1 VASAGTRGWR
11 ASLTAVT
18 LALLLAVAWTARAGA
33 APLDAEAC
41 DKLEQEQAD
50 LAKAGAKQNMAKGPA
65 WAAANLSPDRL
76 AQIQRLIEVDEQIT
90 FRCSQPKAAKPA
102 TEAKAPPPKSPAAA
116 ADKAEA
122 KAAAPTTKASQP
134 AKTPPPKAPAAGAD
148 KVAAPAVAKK
158 ATAPAPTKSQ
168 APKAAASQP
177 AKPKAND
184 AYVPPAKSEEL
195 PWGTPAQAQQ

>member
-1 VASAGTRGWR
+1 VA
-11 ASLTAVT
+11 VV
-18 LALLLAVAWTARAGA
+18 LALLLAAVWTAPAGA

-65 WAAANLSPDRL
+65 WAAANLAPDKL

-90 FRCSQPKAAKPA
+90 FRCSQPKAAKPS
-102 TEAKAPPPKSPAAA
+102 TEAKAPPPKPPAAA

-122 KAAAPTTKASQP
+122 KTPAPATKASAPGKPP
-134 AKTPPPKAPAAGAD
+134 APKAPAAGAD
-148 KVAAPAVAKK
+148 KAAAPTAAKK
-158 ATAPAPTKSQ
+158 ATAPATKSP
-168 APKAAASQP
+168 APKAVATQP

-195 PWGTPAQAQQ
+195 PWAAPSQAQQ

>member
-1 VASAGTRGWR
+1 
-11 ASLTAVT
+11 
-18 LALLLAVAWTARAGA
+18 LLAAAWAARADA
-33 APLDAEAC
+33 APLDAQAC

-65 WAAANLSPDRL
+65 WAAANLSPDKL
-76 AQIQRLIEVDEQIT
+76 AQIERLIEVDEQIT
-90 FRCSQPKAAKPA
+90 FRCSQPKAAKPP
-102 TEAKAPPPKSPAAA
+102 TEAKAPPKPPA

-122 KAAAPTTKASQP
+122 KAAAPGAKAS
-134 AKTPPPKAPAAGAD
+134 APKAPAAA
-148 KVAAPAVAKK
+148 KKAAAPAPK
-158 ATAPAPTKSQ
+158 AP

-177 AKPKAND
+177 AKPKPND